1 LPVALVLHGRG
12 GGAADAFGSH
22 ALHRFL
28 AAAVREGTPPFALA
42 AVDGGDHTYWHRRAE
57 GDDPQA
63 MLLEELLPLLGE
75 RGLRTDAIGLTGWSM
90 GGYGALLLAETVPE
104 RVRAVAVD
112 ASALWRRA
120 GETADGAF
128 DDAADFDAHDVL
140 AHTDRLRGVAL
151 RVGCG
156 RSDPFIAANH
166 ALVDAV
172 PDAEA
177 TFPHGAHD
185 LGCWSLLRPGDMRF
199 LGRNLAAH

>member
-1 LPVALVLHGRG
+1 
-12 GGAADAFGSH
+12 
-22 ALHRFL
+22 
-28 AAAVREGTPPFALA
+28 
-42 AVDGGDHTYWHRRAE
+42 
-57 GDDPQA
+57 
-63 MLLEELLPLLGE
+63 
-75 RGLRTDAIGLTGWSM
+75 
-90 GGYGALLLAETVPE
+90 
-104 RVRAVAVD
+104 
-112 ASALWRRA
+112 
-120 GETADGAF
+120 ADGAF